1 MNKRRAFRAGRNL
14 EAVYENIELI
24 TGQRGDGQDRAITA
38 RDLVALGLARLG
50 RAPGGQFQPLPGVD
64 PGIISRDGV
73 TGGFGQVDFP
83 PPPEALQA
91 HGGFSAVLLE
101 WRIPRYRGHA
111 LTEIYRHSE
120 DNLADAVLVATSVST
135 LHGDPVDPGWQ
146 GFYWVRFV
154 NIAGVA
160 GPFNA
165 SAGTPAQ
172 TSPEIGAVVSLIE
185 REINASPLIALL
197 SSGVEAGQQALD
209 RVQRVVRQVKRDLT
223 NGQQAVIQTQAVIRR
238 LESDIES
245 GQEALSQTQAGLQ
258 TLDRTGSQAFQALW
272 SQKSRVGEISAGIGI
287 VAGSDAQGN
296 PLSQVAIAANQFFV
310 FDPNNPN
317 DDGSYAIP
325 FVVDGTSGRVIMA
338 KAAIEQAT
346 IQILQAQRI
355 IADEV
360 KAGISLSAPQ
370 ITGAQI
376 FASAITSLG
385 NPPRFALTPDGGPFA
400 RQADISGHINATS
413 GRLSRVT
420 IDETCDVKEIRAET
434 IKGDIVKVIT
444 LRLGAPLQISAAP
457 FDRLLFAMPVA
468 AHGTTST
475 STTSHGKDGRDIS
488 STSYSGT
495 RIGINI
501 NGREVVV
508 ADQFGGGV
516 DVGTAIESIPAATN
530 ITLELWVEK
539 RNGNSMRRYTDDRTI
554 SMTLNCLLYKA

>member
-135 LHGDPVDPGWQ
+135 LYGDPVDPGWQ

-223 NGQQAVIQTQAVIRR
+223 NGQQAVIQTQAVIRQ

-317 DDGSYAIP
+317 DDGTYAFP

-355 IADEV
+355 VADEV

-385 NPPRFALTPDGGPFA
+385 NPPRFALTPDGGLFA

-434 IKGDIVKVIT
+434 IKGDVVKCWVIQNNQT
-444 LRLGAPLQISAAP
+444 ITIDPAP
-457 FDRLLFAMPVA
+457 FERVVVIPICIASGRTHEREVRQGRGDSYTVYDYVGSYVDVVIDGTATRLCDQS
-468 AHGTTST
+468 G
-475 STTSHGKDGRDIS
+475 DGSSAGQWIS
-488 STSYSGT
+488 SLPAHTMLSVGFRGGHLGDVRPKEGPYYPTS
-495 RIGINI
+495 
-501 NGREVVV
+501 
-508 ADQFGGGV
+508 
-516 DVGTAIESIPAATN
+516 
-530 ITLELWVEK
+530 
-539 RNGNSMRRYTDDRTI
+539 
-554 SMTLNCLLYKA
+554 LLVMAFKA

>member
-101 WRIPRYRGHA
+101 WKIPRYRGHA

-135 LHGDPVDPGWQ
+135 LYGDPVDPGWQ

-185 REINASPLIALL
+185 REINDSPLISELAAEL
-197 SSGVEAGQQALD
+197 ENGQQALIETGERLTTVD
-209 RVQRVVRQVKRDLT
+209 RD
-223 NGQQAVIQTQAVIRR
+223 
-238 LESDIES
+238 
-245 GQEALSQTQAGLQ
+245 
-258 TLDRTGSQAFQALW
+258 GSQAFQVLW

-317 DDGSYAIP
+317 DDGTYAIP

-355 IADEV
+355 VADEV

-385 NPPRFALTPDGGPFA
+385 NPPRFALTPDGGLFA

-475 STTSHGKDGRDIS
+475 STTSSGREGRDRT

-508 ADQFGGGV
+508 ADQFGSGV

-539 RNGNSMRRYTDDRTI
+539 MNGNSTRRYTDDQTI